1 MIFPCQ
7 STSLY
12 LPLLIECRFDI
23 HTILLIIQKLNY
35 MENEITTEESMHAL
49 ELLTHIEANP
59 DITQMTLADE
69 LGVAVG
75 TINWHLKRMIA
86 KGYVKVKRAQ
96 RKKLRYII
104 TPEGIA
110 LRASL
115 TVDYIK
121 NSFDLYRRVR
131 ERTNLCLE
139 QLQAAGYQS
148 VNVLGEDEVA
158 EVVRL
163 TCLEQGVTITN
174 DAQAPQ
180 IHIEGIKLAL
190 KLPEAAQTPAAL
202 AEDINRGDHE

>member
-1 MIFPCQ
+1 
-7 STSLY
+7 
-12 LPLLIECRFDI
+12 
-23 HTILLIIQKLNY
+23 
-35 MENEITTEESMHAL
+35 MENEIATEESTRAL
-49 ELLTHIEANP
+49 QMLTHIEANP
-59 DITQMTLADE
+59 DISQLTLADE

-110 LRASL
+110 LRAAL

-139 QLQAAGYQS
+139 QLESAGYQS

-163 TCLEQGVTITN
+163 TCLEQGVAVTN
-174 DAQAPQ
+174 DAHAPQ

-190 KLPEAAQTPAAL
+190 KLPEAAQTNADL
-202 AEDINRGDHE
+202 SENINRGDHG

>member
-1 MIFPCQ
+1 
-7 STSLY
+7 
-12 LPLLIECRFDI
+12 
-23 HTILLIIQKLNY
+23 
-35 MENEITTEESMHAL
+35 MENEFTTEESTRAL
-49 ELLTHIEANP
+49 EMLTHIEANP
-59 DITQMTLADE
+59 DINQLTLANE

-86 KGYVKVKRAQ
+86 KGYIKVKRAQ

-104 TPEGIA
+104 TPDGIA
-110 LRASL
+110 LRAAL

-139 QLQAAGYQS
+139 RLQETGYQS
-148 VNVLGEDEVA
+148 VYVPGEDEVA

-163 TCLEQGVTITN
+163 TCLEQGVTLTN
-174 DAQAPQ
+174 NPQDPQ

-190 KLPEAAQTPAAL
+190 QLPEAAHDCAAHL
-202 AEDINRGDHE
+202 EDIHRGDHG

>member
-1 MIFPCQ
+1 
-7 STSLY
+7 
-12 LPLLIECRFDI
+12 
-23 HTILLIIQKLNY
+23 
-35 MENEITTEESMHAL
+35 MENEINTEESSHAL
-49 ELLTHIEANP
+49 EMLTHIEANP
-59 DITQMTLADE
+59 DISQLTLADE

-110 LRASL
+110 LRAAL

-131 ERTNLCLE
+131 ERTTLCLE
-139 QLQAAGYQS
+139 QLENAGYQS

-180 IHIEGIKLAL
+180 ILIEGIKLAL
-190 KLPEAAQTPAAL
+190 KLPEAAQTSAGP
-202 AEDINRGDHE
+202 AEDINRGDHG

>member
-1 MIFPCQ
+1 
-7 STSLY
+7 
-12 LPLLIECRFDI
+12 
-23 HTILLIIQKLNY
+23 
-35 MENEITTEESMHAL
+35 MENEFTAEESSHAL
-49 ELLTHIEANP
+49 EMLTHIEANP
-59 DITQMTLADE
+59 DINQLTLADE
-69 LGVAVG
+69 LGVALD

-104 TPEGIA
+104 TPDGIA

-139 QLQAAGYQS
+139 QLQAEGYES
-148 VNVLGEDEVA
+148 VNVFGEDEVA

-174 DAQAPQ
+174 DAQTPQ

-190 KLPEAAQTPAAL
+190 KLPEAAQNPAAFTDDL
-202 AEDINRGDHE
+202 NRGENG

>member
-1 MIFPCQ
+1 
-7 STSLY
+7 
-12 LPLLIECRFDI
+12 
-23 HTILLIIQKLNY
+23 
-35 MENEITTEESMHAL
+35 MENEIFTDESNHAL
-49 ELLTHIEANP
+49 EMLTHIEANP
-59 DITQMTLADE
+59 DISQLTLADE

-110 LRASL
+110 LRAAL

-139 QLQAAGYQS
+139 QLESAGYQS

-163 TCLEQGVTITN
+163 TCLEQGVAVTN
-174 DAQAPQ
+174 DAHAPQ

-190 KLPEAAQTPAAL
+190 KLPEAAQTNADL
-202 AEDINRGDHE
+202 SENINRGDHG

>member
-1 MIFPCQ
+1 
-7 STSLY
+7 
-12 LPLLIECRFDI
+12 
-23 HTILLIIQKLNY
+23 
-35 MENEITTEESMHAL
+35 MEQELTAEESARDL
-49 ELLTHIEANP
+49 TLLTSIEQNP
-59 DITQMTLADE
+59 DISQAHLADT
-69 LGVAVG
+69 LGLAVG

-139 QLQAAGYQS
+139 QLEAAGYES

-190 KLPEAAQTPAAL
+190 KLPEAAQTNADL
-202 AEDINRGDHE
+202 SENINRGDHG

>member
-1 MIFPCQ
+1 M
-7 STSLY
+7 
-12 LPLLIECRFDI
+12 PLDDRAGAFDI
-23 HTILLIIQKLNY
+23 YPILLIIQKLNY
-35 MENEITTEESMHAL
+35 METQLNEQENSRAL
-49 ELLTHIEANP
+49 EMLTHIEANP
-59 DITQMTLADE
+59 DINQVTLADE

-110 LRASL
+110 LRAAL

-121 NSFDLYRRVR
+121 NSFNLYRQVR
-131 ERTNLCLE
+131 ERTNLCLQ
-139 QLQAAGYQS
+139 QLQDAGYKS
-148 VNVLGEDEVA
+148 VNVPGEDEVA

-163 TCLEQGVTITN
+163 TCLEQGVVLTN
-174 DAQAPQ
+174 DTQAPQ

-190 KLPEAAQTPAAL
+190 KLPGAAPSDAA
-202 AEDINRGDHE
+202 AEEDINRGDHE

>member
-1 MIFPCQ
+1 
-7 STSLY
+7 
-12 LPLLIECRFDI
+12 
-23 HTILLIIQKLNY
+23 
-35 MENEITTEESMHAL
+35 MENEFITEESSHAL
-49 ELLTHIEANP
+49 EMLTHIEANP
-59 DITQMTLADE
+59 DISQLTLADE

-110 LRASL
+110 LRAAL

-139 QLQAAGYQS
+139 QLESAGYQS
-148 VNVLGEDEVA
+148 VNVFGEDEVA

-163 TCLEQGVTITN
+163 TCLEQGVTVTN

-190 KLPEAAQTPAAL
+190 KLPETAQLPAAL
-202 AEDINRGDHE
+202 AGENNRGDHG

>member
-1 MIFPCQ
+1 MV
-7 STSLY
+7 
-12 LPLLIECRFDI
+12 RKFDI
-23 HTILLIIQKLNY
+23 SSILLIIQKLNY
-35 MENEITTEESMHAL
+35 MENEFTTEEPAHTLKM
-49 ELLTHIEANP
+49 LTHIEANP
-59 DITQMTLADE
+59 DINQITLADE

-104 TPEGIA
+104 TPEGVA
-110 LRASL
+110 LRAAL

-131 ERTNLCLE
+131 ERTNLCLQ
-139 QLQAAGYQS
+139 QLSSEGYQC

-163 TCLEQGVTITN
+163 TCMEQGVALTN
-174 DAQAPQ
+174 DAQSPQ

-190 KLPEAAQTPAAL
+190 KLPEAAQTPADPT
-202 AEDINRGDHE
+202 EEIKRGENG

>member
-1 MIFPCQ
+1 
-7 STSLY
+7 
-12 LPLLIECRFDI
+12 
-23 HTILLIIQKLNY
+23 
-35 MENEITTEESMHAL
+35 MENELTNEESTHAL
-49 ELLTHIEANP
+49 EMLTHIEANP
-59 DITQMTLADE
+59 DISQLTLADE

-110 LRASL
+110 LRAAL

-121 NSFDLYRRVR
+121 NSFDLYRQVR
-131 ERTNLCLE
+131 ERTNLCLQ
-139 QLQAAGYQS
+139 QLESAGYQS

-163 TCLEQGVTITN
+163 TCLEQGVMMTN
-174 DAQAPQ
+174 DTQAPQ
-180 IHIEGIKLAL
+180 IRIEGIKLAL
-190 KLPEAAQTPAAL
+190 KLPEAAQTNADL
-202 AEDINRGDHE
+202 SENINRGDHG